1 MEQLPII
8 QHVCTRSLTDRTKA
22 SDAFNAGSIPVGC
35 IYITLGICAVVKRM
49 VIMNQN
55 NQSRLEGVKDKLLKG
70 KDWILDHR
78 KVVMPAILIV
88 CVLITVFVA
97 VNANQRDKLEKEAE
111 AAALAAAEQQTEEEV
126 QEMPVYD
133 LEENAY
139 PEVNNVVRAYYD
151 AQASGDMGI
160 ISGLNTYLNDIQ
172 KIKVEELSKYIE
184 SYPQLDVYT
193 KPGLTDNT
201 YVAYVCSEVKFYD
214 LDTTIPGMQTY
225 YIGQDEDGNYYINNG
240 TYDDTV
246 SNYIKE
252 VTLQDDVVDLNN
264 KVVVAYND
272 LLAEDENLSEFLAY
286 MKEKINEDVGEI
298 LAQADQPEQTEEETG
313 EQTEQATEETAPVT
327 FRARATDVVNIR
339 VSDSEQADKL
349 GKAQVDEEFT
359 VLEQKENGW
368 SKIEYEGKD
377 AYIKS
382 DYLEVIS
389 EEPASDA
396 QETDT
401 DSTDNEDQAQDSSTD
416 TSTDTASTSTA
427 STGKTPGD
435 QVRVKETVRIRKS
448 ASTDSDV
455 LGTAYVGDT
464 FELVMEQADGWSR
477 VKYKGNNAYIK
488 TEYLE

>member
-1 MEQLPII
+1 
-8 QHVCTRSLTDRTKA
+8 
-22 SDAFNAGSIPVGC
+22 
-35 IYITLGICAVVKRM
+35 
-49 VIMNQN
+49 MNQN

-151 AQASGDMGI
+151 AQASGDMEI

-327 FRARATDVVNIR
+327 LRARATDVVNIR

>member
-1 MEQLPII
+1 
-8 QHVCTRSLTDRTKA
+8 
-22 SDAFNAGSIPVGC
+22 
-35 IYITLGICAVVKRM
+35 
-49 VIMNQN
+49 MNQN

-272 LLAEDENLSEFLAY
+272 LLAEDEELSEFLAY

-298 LAQADQPEQTEEETG
+298 LAQADADQSDQSEEET
-313 EQTEQATEETAPVT
+313 EQTTDEPVEESASVIIK
-327 FRARATDVVNIR
+327 ARATDVVNIR

-349 GKAQVDEEFT
+349 GKAQVNQEFM

-368 SKIEYEGKD
+368 SRIEYEGKD

-382 DYLEVIS
+382 EYLEVIS
-389 EEPASDA
+389 EEPAASEDT
-396 QETDT
+396 QENHADGAETTNDT
-401 DSTDNEDQAQDSSTD
+401 DHTQDTTADSSTD
-416 TSTDTASTSTA
+416 TADASTA

-435 QVRVKETVRIRKS
+435 QVKVKETVRIRKS
-448 ASTDSDV
+448 AGTDSDI

-464 FELVMEQADGWSR
+464 FELVREQADGWSKI
-477 VKYKGNNAYIK
+477 KYKGNNAYIK